1 MKFVE
6 TAELKAGM
14 RLARPIYNKKGVLLF
29 ERDSRLNS
37 QSIESVRNFG
47 LLGVYILEPAEPL
60 PPISEEDLE
69 FERFQ
74 VETVYTILDE
84 LEQMIAAKKSTRL
97 QTLAGTIIKKYGHLE
112 GKINF
117 YQNLRSKEDYVC
129 RHCLNTAILCA
140 MLTHVMNVRV
150 DEQLLTVQ
158 SAIVHDIGKLKTPD
172 EILFSRED
180 TEAGRLK
187 IYQDQL
193 AGMEILEEAV
203 SGGKALRRI
212 CTQAVKIGTDAENGR
227 QALDSKTPVGAR
239 ILIVANRYDELTAM
253 DLQGKSQSEVK
264 AIQEFREHPELYDEA
279 VVDALIQSVNILSPG
294 VSVELNTGDKA
305 LVLTENPKDILR
317 PTVLTFGD
325 NCIVDLS
332 LTGYKDLY
340 VVDIMKTMDNRYVM
354 RKEIV
359 DNIQL

>member
-6 TAELKAGM
+6 TAELKEGM

-37 QSIESVRNFG
+37 QSIGSVKNFG

-74 VETVYTILDE
+74 VMTVFTILDE
-84 LEQMIAAKKSTRL
+84 LEQMLSSKKSTRL
-97 QTLAGTIIKKYGHLE
+97 QTIAGTIIKKYGHLD
-112 GKINF
+112 GKVNF

-140 MLTHVMNVRV
+140 MITHVMNVKL
-150 DEQLLTVQ
+150 DEQLLAVQ

-172 EILFSRED
+172 AVLFSKED
-180 TEAGRLK
+180 TEEGRAR
-187 IYQDQL
+187 IYQDQT
-193 AGMEILEEAV
+193 AGMEILEEAI
-203 SGGKALRRI
+203 SGGKNIRRTCAHALRIGSEVGNEQR
-212 CTQAVKIGTDAENGR
+212 TLEPKTSMAVK
-227 QALDSKTPVGAR
+227 

-253 DLQGKSQSEVK
+253 DLQGKSQSEVR
-264 AIQEFREHPELYDEA
+264 AVQEFRQHPDIYDEA
-279 VVDALIQSVNILSPG
+279 VVDALIASINILCPG
-294 VSVELNTGDKA
+294 VSVELNTGDRA
-305 LVLTENPKDILR
+305 LVLSENPRDVLR

-332 LTGYKDLY
+332 LTGYRDLY

-359 DNIQL
+359 DNIKL

>member
-6 TAELKAGM
+6 TEGLKEGM
-14 RLARPIYNKKGVLLF
+14 RLARPIYNKKGVLLW

-37 QSIESVRNFG
+37 QSIDSVRNFG

-74 VETVYTILDE
+74 VETVFNILDE
-84 LEQMIAAKKSTRL
+84 LEQMISTKKANRL
-97 QTLAGTIIKKYGHLE
+97 QTIASTVIKKYGHLD

-140 MLTHVMNVRV
+140 MITHVMNVRI
-150 DEQLLTVQ
+150 DEQLLAVQ
-158 SAIVHDIGKLKTPD
+158 SAIVHDIGKLQTSQ
-172 EILFSRED
+172 EILFARED
-180 TEAGRLK
+180 TEEGRLK

-193 AGMEILEEAV
+193 AGMDILEEAI
-203 SGGKALRRI
+203 SGGKGIRRI
-212 CTQAVKIGTDAENGR
+212 CTQAVKIGTDAENGA
-227 QALDSKTPVGAR
+227 QALDPKTPMAAR

-264 AIQEFREHPELYDEA
+264 AIQEFRQHPELYDEV
-279 VVDALIQSVNILSPG
+279 VVDALIKSVNILSAG

-305 LVLTENPKDILR
+305 LVLSENPKDILR

-332 LTGYKDLY
+332 LTGYKDLF

-354 RKEIV
+354 RREMV
-359 DNIQL
+359 DNVRF

>member
-6 TAELKAGM
+6 TAELKEGM

-37 QSIESVRNFG
+37 QSIDSVRNFG

-74 VETVYTILDE
+74 VTTVFSILDE
-84 LEQMIAAKKSTRL
+84 LEEMISTKKSTRL
-97 QTLAGTIIKKYGHLE
+97 QTLAGTVIKKYGHLD
-112 GKINF
+112 GKVNF
-117 YQNLRSKEDYVC
+117 YQNLRSMEDYVC

-140 MLTHVMNVRV
+140 MITHVMNVRI
-150 DEQLLTVQ
+150 DDQLLTVQ
-158 SAIVHDIGKLKTPD
+158 SAIVHDIGKLKTPQ
-172 EILFSRED
+172 EILFSKED
-180 TEAGRLK
+180 TEAGRMK

-193 AGMEILEEAV
+193 AGMDILEEAI
-203 SGGKALRRI
+203 SGGKNIRRV
-212 CTQAVKIGTDAENGR
+212 CTQAVKIGTEAENG
-227 QALDSKTPVGAR
+227 QQTLEPKTPIAAK

-264 AIQEFREHPELYDEA
+264 AIQEFRQHPELYDEA
-279 VVDALIQSVNILSPG
+279 VVDALIQSVNILVAG
-294 VSVELNTGDKA
+294 VSVELNTGDRA
-305 LVLTENPKDILR
+305 LVLAENPRDILR

-332 LTGYKDLY
+332 LSGNKDIY
-340 VVDIMKTMDNRYVM
+340 VVDIMKTMDNRYIM
-354 RKEIV
+354 RREIV
-359 DNIQL
+359 DNIKL

>member
-6 TAELKAGM
+6 AAELKAGM

-37 QSIESVRNFG
+37 QTIDSVKNFG

-74 VETVYTILDE
+74 VATVYTILDE
-84 LEQMIAAKKSTRL
+84 LEQMISAKKSTRL
-97 QTLAGTIIKKYGHLE
+97 QTLASTVIRKYGHLD
-112 GKINF
+112 GKVNF
-117 YQNLRSKEDYVC
+117 YQNLRSMEDYVC

-140 MLTHVMNVRV
+140 MITHVMNVRL
-150 DEQLLTVQ
+150 DEQLLAVQ
-158 SAIVHDIGKLKTPD
+158 SAIVHDIGKLMTPK
-172 EILFSRED
+172 EILFARED

-193 AGMEILEEAV
+193 DGIAVLEEAITEGR
-203 SGGKALRRI
+203 SIRRV

-227 QALDSKTPVGAR
+227 QELESKTSIATR
-239 ILIVANRYDELTAM
+239 ILIVANRYDEMTAM

-264 AIQEFREHPELYDEA
+264 AIQEFRQHPEIYDEA
-279 VVDALIQSVNILSPG
+279 VVDALIKSVNILFPG

-305 LVLTENPKDILR
+305 LVLSENPEDILR
-317 PTVLTFGD
+317 PMVLTFCD

-332 LTGYKDLY
+332 LSGNKDLY
-340 VVDIMKTMDNRYVM
+340 VVDIMKTMDNRHVI
-354 RKEIV
+354 RREVV
-359 DNIQL
+359 DSIKL

>member
-6 TAELKAGM
+6 TAQLKEGM
-14 RLARPIYNKKGVLLF
+14 RLARPIYNKKGVLLY

-37 QSIESVRNFG
+37 QSISSVKNFG
-47 LLGVYILEPAEPL
+47 LLGVYVLEPAEPL

-74 VETVYTILDE
+74 VATVYSILDE
-84 LEQMIAAKKSTRL
+84 LEQMLSTKKSTRL
-97 QTLAGTIIKKYGHLE
+97 QTLAGTIIKNYGHLD
-112 GKINF
+112 GKVNF

-140 MLTHVMNVRV
+140 MFTHVMNVRV
-150 DEQLLTVQ
+150 DERLLTVQ
-158 SAIVHDIGKLKTPD
+158 SAIVHDIGKLKTPN

-180 TEAGRLK
+180 TEAVRLK

-193 AGMEILEEAV
+193 AGMDILEESI
-203 SGGKALRRI
+203 SGGKHIRRI
-212 CTQAVKIGTDAENGR
+212 CTQAAKIGTDAENGR
-227 QALDSKTPVGAR
+227 QALEQKISIPAR
-239 ILIVANRYDELTAM
+239 ILIVANKYDEMTAM

-264 AIQEFREHPELYDEA
+264 AIQVFREHPEIYDQA
-279 VVDALIQSVNILSPG
+279 VVNALVQSVNILFPG

-305 LVLTENPKDILR
+305 LVLAENPQDVLR

-340 VVDIMKTMDNRYVM
+340 VVDIMKTLDNRHVM
-354 RKEIV
+354 RREVV

>member
-6 TAELKAGM
+6 TDELKSGM
-14 RLARPIYNKKGVLLF
+14 RLARPIYNKKGVLLY
-29 ERDSRLNS
+29 ERDSRLNT
-37 QSIESVRNFG
+37 QSIGSVKNFG

-74 VETVYTILDE
+74 VATVYSILDE
-84 LEQMIAAKKSTRL
+84 LEQILSTKKSPRL
-97 QTLAGTIIKKYGHLE
+97 QNLAATIIKKYGHLE

-129 RHCLNTAILCA
+129 RHCLNTAMLCA
-140 MLTHVMNVRV
+140 MITHVMNVKV

-172 EILFSRED
+172 EILFARED
-180 TEAGRLK
+180 NEAVRMK
-187 IYQDQL
+187 IYEDQL
-193 AGMEILEEAV
+193 TWMGILEEAI
-203 SGGKALRRI
+203 SGGMNVRRT
-212 CTQAVKIGTDAENGR
+212 CTQALKIGMNTDGSQLLAP
-227 QALDSKTPVGAR
+227 KTPMAVK
-239 ILIVANRYDELTAM
+239 ILIVANKYDEMTAM

-264 AIQEFREHPELYDEA
+264 AIQEFREHPEIYDEA
-279 VVDALIQSVNILSPG
+279 VVDALIRSVNILIPG
-294 VSVELNTGDKA
+294 ISVELNTGDRA
-305 LVLTENPKDILR
+305 LVLSENPQDILR

-332 LTGYKDLY
+332 LSGYEDLY

-354 RKEIV
+354 RREIL
-359 DNIQL
+359 DNIKL

>member
-1 MKFVE
+1 MKFIE

-14 RLARPIYNKKGVLLF
+14 RLARPIYNKKGVLLY

-37 QSIESVRNFG
+37 QSIESVKNFG
-47 LLGVYILEPAEPL
+47 LLGVYVLEPAEPL

-69 FERFQ
+69 FEHFQ
-74 VETVYTILDE
+74 IAMVYSILDE
-84 LEQMIAAKKSTRL
+84 LEQMIAEKKSTRL
-97 QTLAGTIIKKYGHLE
+97 QTLAGTIIKKYGHLD
-112 GKINF
+112 GKSHF

-140 MLTHVMNVRV
+140 MMTHVMNVRV

-180 TEAGRLK
+180 TEAVRLK

-193 AGMEILEEAV
+193 AGMEILEEAIYE
-203 SGGKALRRI
+203 GKNFRRV

-227 QALDSKTPVGAR
+227 QALDQKTPVAAR
-239 ILIVANRYDELTAM
+239 ILIVANRYDEMTAM

-264 AIQEFREHPELYDEA
+264 AIQEFREHPEIYDEA
-279 VVDALIQSVNILSPG
+279 VVDALIQSVNILFPG

-305 LVLTENPKDILR
+305 LVLSENPRDILR

-332 LTGYKDLY
+332 LTGYKNLY
-340 VVDIMKTMDNRYVM
+340 VKDIMKTMDNRHVM
-354 RKEIV
+354 RREIL
-359 DNIQL
+359 DNIKL